1 MIAVRGSDR
10 LQHDLLPLFLSCAAQ
25 KGYTGARGRKVGQE
39 RKMINFKVNDADRI
53 LFIEMKGMISEADI
67 DGAIDAL
74 QAHYPAVGVHLRG
87 GGERGSF
94 SVLADW
100 QDLEGWEKGAKT
112 LGTITTKTVG
122 DAIHKIAVIADVQFD
137 DEQPRLMDVAP
148 RAIVRFFP
156 PRWREDAL
164 AWLRS

>member
-1 MIAVRGSDR
+1 
-10 LQHDLLPLFLSCAAQ
+10 
-25 KGYTGARGRKVGQE
+25 
-39 RKMINFKVNDADRI
+39 MINFKVNDADRI

-67 DGAIDAL
+67 DSAINAL
-74 QAHYPAVGVHLRG
+74 QAQYPAVGVHLRG
-87 GGERGSF
+87 GERGGF
-94 SVLADW
+94 RMLVDW

-112 LGTITTKTVG
+112 LGTVTTKTVG
-122 DAIHKIAVIADVQFD
+122 DAIRKIAVIADAQFD

-156 PRWREDAL
+156 PRRREDAL